1 MNKITTFT
9 EYSARC
15 EEVQMDTCRGLDY
28 LDLGLCSE
36 TSEITGD
43 LIAKSIRGDF
53 KLSNKAPEIMHESG
67 DACWFSDRECV
78 ARGTT
83 LALML
88 LSDDIEEVDR
98 ASFSAGVA
106 SGFDKLSD
114 AELARYLLFYATC
127 IVMFG
132 HNPED
137 LSRNLQLYFAHLVVL
152 LHRYGYTL
160 MDAINFNVNKL
171 ADRKAKNA
179 LMGSGETIEERKK

>member
-1 MNKITTFT
+1 
-9 EYSARC
+9 
-15 EEVQMDTCRGLDY
+15 MDTCRGLDY

-53 KLSNKAPEIMHESG
+53 KLTDKAPEIMHESG
-67 DACWFSDRECV
+67 DACWFCDRECET
-78 ARGTT
+78 RGTT

-88 LSDDIEEVDR
+88 LSDDIDKVDR

-114 AELARYLLFYATC
+114 AELARGLLFYANC
-127 IVMFG
+127 IVAFG
-132 HNPED
+132 ND
-137 LSRNLQLYFAHLVVL
+137 KDSLSRNMQLYFAHLTVL

-160 MDAINFNVNKL
+160 MDAINFNVDKL

-179 LMGSGETIEERKK
+179 LMGSGETIEERKSK